1 MLEGLDSGI
10 QFRIEQFGS
19 WKVSLSNIWFMV
31 NKNNLLVLWW
41 IKQMVRKWKKNKCFG
56 LMLLKAI

>member
-41 IKQMVRKWKKNKCFG
+41 IKQMVRKWKKK
-56 LMLLKAI
+56 